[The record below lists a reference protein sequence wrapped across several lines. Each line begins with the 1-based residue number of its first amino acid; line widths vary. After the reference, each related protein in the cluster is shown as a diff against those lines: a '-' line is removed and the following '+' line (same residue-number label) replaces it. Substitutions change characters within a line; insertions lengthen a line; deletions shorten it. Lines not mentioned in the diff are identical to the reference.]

1 MRTLRRI
8 CLVALSVVTLATQ
21 AQDNKG
27 TGPPEKSIKSE
38 IGVRKQQ
45 RREARERRKLEREER
60 KAIKKHHK
68 RIQTKKVQKRMKESR
83 GKAIRNNEHRR
94 EPFYKR
100 WFKRKHKSKPVKK
113 RDD

>member
-1 MRTLRRI
+1 ML
-8 CLVALSVVTLATQ
+8 LALLCAVSVDIA

-27 TGPPEKSIKSE
+27 TGPAEKSIRAE
-38 IGVRKQQ
+38 ISIKKQQ

-83 GKAIRNNEHRR
+83 QTAIRNNEHRR

-100 WFKRKHKSKPVKK
+100 WFRKKSRGRAVKKSK
-113 RDD
+113 D